1 MAKFLNLWS
10 FNPTAPWPTDPV
22 ETLKLSD
29 MMYAE
34 LDKLLQTGELQ
45 EFGFFLDG
53 TSGYA
58 IAGGESKD
66 TFKRVY
72 SFYPFIESE
81 VHEIV
86 PYETGKEV
94 ARGVLKAKAEAMKR

>member
-1 MAKFLNLWS
+1 
-10 FNPTAPWPTDPV
+10 
-22 ETLKLSD
+22 
-29 MMYAE
+29 MMFAAM
-34 LDKLLQTGELQ
+34 DNMLQTGEVQ
-45 EFGFFLDG
+45 EFGFFSG
-53 TSGYA
+53 ATSGYV

-66 TFKRVY
+66 ELRRSH

-94 ARGVLKAKAEAMKR
+94 VRGFLKAKAEAMKP